1 MVRVNAEPDT
11 QPHGRA
17 DEPGTTPRRVRAAD
31 GLRRVVPGIVLV
43 AFVVVGA
50 LAGGLFVSSQS
61 GPSFPP
67 ERSVGWILYDGFGPA
82 VSPTTAETPTVVT
95 VRVGVP
101 SCQMGDTPRDSSW
114 LAPPA
119 ITYAASAVTITL
131 LTVTSQRTK
140 CFGTLN
146 GRLVIGY
153 ILDSYRS
160 VRVQPQRTA
169 QGPGAVDGS
178 TSPPKP
184 RPNTTQSP

>member
-1 MVRVNAEPDT
+1 M
-11 QPHGRA
+11 
-17 DEPGTTPRRVRAAD
+17 PGV
-31 GLRRVVPGIVLV
+31 VLV

-82 VSPTTAETPTVVT
+82 TFDPSKAETTTVVT

-101 SCQMGDTPRDSSW
+101 SCQMGDIPRDSSW

-119 ITYAASAVTITL
+119 VAYTTSAVTITL
-131 LTVTSQRTK
+131 LTNDAFERTR

-146 GRLVIGY
+146 GRRVIGF
-153 ILDSYRS
+153 ILDSYTS
-160 VRVQPQRTA
+160 VRVQLREPLRGRA
-169 QGPGAVDGS
+169 LFDGS

-184 RPNTTQSP
+184 RPYTTQSP

>member
-1 MVRVNAEPDT
+1 MLSPTLNRMDGPAES
-11 QPHGRA
+11 A
-17 DEPGTTPRRVRAAD
+17 TTPRTASAPRT
-31 GLRRVVPGIVLV
+31 GLRRVVPGVVLV

-67 ERSVGWILYDGFGPA
+67 ERSVGWGLTLDPSTA
-82 VSPTTAETPTVVT
+82 DTTTVVT

-101 SCQMGDTPRDSSW
+101 SCLMGDTPRDSSW

-119 ITYAASAVTITL
+119 ITYTPSTVTITL
-131 LTVTSQRTK
+131 LTNDAFEGTS

-146 GRLVIGY
+146 GRRVIGY
-153 ILDSYRS
+153 VLDSYTS
-160 VRVQPQRTA
+160 VRVQLREPLRGRA
-169 QGPGAVDGS
+169 LFDGS

-184 RPNTTQSP
+184 RPYTTQSP

>member
-1 MVRVNAEPDT
+1 MLSPTLNRMDGPAES
-11 QPHGRA
+11 A
-17 DEPGTTPRRVRAAD
+17 TTPRAASAPRT
-31 GLRRVVPGIVLV
+31 GLRRVVPGVVLV

-67 ERSVGWILYDGFGPA
+67 ERSVGWILYDGFGPSTFNPSTA
-82 VSPTTAETPTVVT
+82 DTTTVVT

-101 SCQMGDTPRDSSW
+101 SCLMGDTPRDSSW

-119 ITYAASAVTITL
+119 ITYTPSTVTITL
-131 LTVTSQRTK
+131 LTNDAFERTS

-146 GRLVIGY
+146 GRRVIGY
-153 ILDSYRS
+153 VLDSYTS
-160 VRVQPQRTA
+160 VRVQLSEPLRGRA
-169 QGPGAVDGS
+169 LFDGS

-184 RPNTTQSP
+184 RPYTTQSP